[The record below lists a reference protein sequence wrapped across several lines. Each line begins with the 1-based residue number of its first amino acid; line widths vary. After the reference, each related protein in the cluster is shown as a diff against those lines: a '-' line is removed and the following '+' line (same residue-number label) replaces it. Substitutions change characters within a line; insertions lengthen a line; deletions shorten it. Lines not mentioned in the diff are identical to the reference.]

1 MEGLADWENNVPYA
15 LNRTGVMRY
24 APEASGVYGL
34 RNADQWVYIGQC
46 PNIRRALLKYLGGQ
60 MPYVLQSQPNL
71 FVFELC
77 APRQRVGRQR
87 ELTQRYHPSCNK
99 RHMKIAVSRCHS

>member
-1 MEGLADWENNVPYA
+1 MEALPNWDNEIPHA
-15 LNRTGVMRY
+15 LNRTGVMKH

-34 RNADQWVYIGQC
+34 RQGDQWVYIGQC
-46 PNIRRALLKYLGGQ
+46 PNIRRALLRYLAGH

-77 APRQRVGRQR
+77 APQERVGRQR
-87 ELTQRYHPSCNK
+87 QLTQCYHPSCNK
-99 RHMKIAVSRCHS
+99 KHMTIGVSRHHS

>member
-1 MEGLADWENNVPYA
+1 VEDHADWEKAVSYS
-15 LNRTGVMRY
+15 LSRTGVLRH

-34 RNADQWVYIGQC
+34 RHADQWVYIGQS
-46 PNIRRALLKYLGGQ
+46 PNIRKALLKYLAGQ
-60 MPYVLQSQPNL
+60 MPYVLQAQPNL

-77 APRQRVGRQR
+77 APRQRAVRQR

-99 RHMKIAVSRCHS
+99 KHMKIAASGCHS

>member
-1 MEGLADWENNVPYA
+1 MEQLADWEADVPHP
-15 LNRTGVMRY
+15 LNRTGVMRH

-34 RNADQWVYIGQC
+34 RHEKQWVYIGQC
-46 PNIRRALLKYLGGQ
+46 PNIRKALLKYLAGQ

-77 APRQRVGRQR
+77 APRRRVGRQR
-87 ELTQRYHPSCNK
+87 ELTQRYHPTCNK
-99 RHMKIAVSRCHS
+99 KHMTIAVSRCHS